1 LLWWRGKHNKQ
12 PVELPKDVVLDGSN
26 SPLATHD
33 AFLHVDCPKCG
44 KAAKRE
50 TDTFDTFMGSSW
62 YFARFAS
69 SKADSML
76 DESAKYW
83 LPVDQYIG
91 GIEHAIL
98 HLLYAR
104 FFTKLMRDEG
114 LLVCDEPFKNLL
126 TQGMVLMDGTK
137 MSKSKGNTVDP
148 EHLIAEYGADT
159 VRLFVMFAAPPEQSL
174 EWSDSGV
181 EGSFRFLK
189 RLWRQVHL
197 HTSHI
202 SVVPSLDKKS
212 LSNVEKDLRR
222 QLHHAI
228 EKVTDDIGRRHHFN
242 TAIATNMELL
252 NSLAKFDAQG
262 DSADAVRQ
270 EVMEAIVLMLYPIA
284 PHICQKLWLGLGKT
298 EDINRLWPSV
308 DAAALVQDEIQMIV
322 QVNGKLRG
330 KIKVATGANKDTIE
344 ALALAEE
351 NVHRFIADKPVKK
364 IIVVPKKLVSIVI

>member
-1 LLWWRGKHNKQ
+1 
-12 PVELPKDVVLDGSN
+12 
-26 SPLATHD
+26 
-33 AFLHVDCPKCG
+33 
-44 KAAKRE
+44 
-50 TDTFDTFMGSSW
+50 
-62 YFARFAS
+62 
-69 SKADSML
+69 ML

-148 EHLIAEYGADT
+148 QGLIAEYGADT
-159 VRLFVMFAAPPEQSL
+159 VRLFIMFAAPPEQSL

-197 HTSHI
+197 HVDAGKTAT
-202 SVVPSLDKKS
+202 VFDKQSLTGA
-212 LSNVEKDLRR
+212 EKELRR
-222 QLHHAI
+222 HLHHAI

-252 NSLAKFDAQG
+252 NTLSKFKGEG
-262 DSADAVRQ
+262 DNSEAIRQ
-270 EVMEAIVLMLYPIA
+270 ETLESIVLMLFPIV
-284 PHICQKLWLGLGKT
+284 PHICQQLWRDLGMT
-298 EDINRLWPSV
+298 EDINCLWPTLDKS
-308 DAAALVQDEIQMIV
+308 ALVQDELQMIV
-322 QVNGKLRG
+322 QVNGKLRA
-330 KIKVATGANKDTIE
+330 KIMVASDASKESIE
-344 ALALAEE
+344 ELALAEP
-351 NVHRFIADKPVKK
+351 NVVRFLEGKTVKK
-364 IIVVPKKLVSIVI
+364 VIVVPKKLVSIVV

>member
-1 LLWWRGKHNKQ
+1 
-12 PVELPKDVVLDGSN
+12 

-33 AFLHVDCPKCG
+33 AFLHVDCPQCG

-50 TDTFDTFMGSSW
+50 TDTFDTFMESSW

-76 DESAKYW
+76 DKSAKYW

-159 VRLFVMFAAPPEQSL
+159 VRLFIMFAAPPEQSL

-189 RLWRQVHL
+189 RLWRQVYL
-197 HTSHI
+197 HASNGAL
-202 SVVPSLDKKS
+202 VPVLDKQK
-212 LSNVEKDLRR
+212 LSNVAKDLRR
-222 QLHHAI
+222 QLHNAI

-242 TAIATNMELL
+242 TVVATNMELL
-252 NSLAKFDAQG
+252 NSLAKFDEQG
-262 DSADAVRQ
+262 DNAVAVRQ
-270 EVMEAIVLMLYPIA
+270 EVMEAIALMLYPIA

-298 EDINRLWPSV
+298 EDINRLWPVV
-308 DAAALVQDEIQMIV
+308 DASALVQDEVQMMI

-330 KIKVATGANKDTIE
+330 KIRVATDASKETIE

-351 NVHRFIADKPVKK
+351 NVARFIDEQPVKK
-364 IIVVPKKLVSIVI
+364 LIIVPKKLVSIVI